1 MRSFP
6 SPDLD
11 VIQLEEL
18 PEQWRRARIAW
29 LCKELPAHKQSTF
42 VRILNDQRKWITQD
56 DATYVTFHCMR
67 IRENES
73 AFRVSCFLIYAVCLI
88 ACEFMEH

>member
-6 SPDLD
+6 SPELD

-29 LCKELPAHKQSTF
+29 LCKELPAHKHSTF
-42 VRILNDQRKWITQD
+42 VRILNGQRKWITQD
-56 DATYVTFHCMR
+56 DATYVVVHCMR

-73 AFRVSCFLIYAVCLI
+73 AFRVSSFLIYACSLF
-88 ACEFMEH
+88 A